1 MSGPGL
7 DRKLVAAVERLG
19 RAIGAARR
27 QAATALGLSQLGLQ
41 IVDVLADGRP
51 RRIGQLAA
59 ELDITQPTA
68 SEAVATLVDR
78 GLVLRERDPDD
89 GRAVAMRLSTAGEEL
104 AGEVRSRLAPV
115 LRADSGSAE
124 AADHAV
130 ALRVLLTQ
138 IARMQRDGVITVS
151 RNCLSCRHF
160 QAADPSSPARCR
172 LLDRDLPDAD
182 LRVDCPEHD
191 PIAT

>member
-51 RRIGQLAA
+51 RRIGHLAA

-68 SEAVATLVDR
+68 SVAT
-78 GLVLRERDPDD
+78 
-89 GRAVAMRLSTAGEEL
+89 ASL
-104 AGEVRSRLAPV
+104 A
-115 LRADSGSAE
+115 
-124 AADHAV
+124 
-130 ALRVLLTQ
+130 RV
-138 IARMQRDGVITVS
+138 
-151 RNCLSCRHF
+151 
-160 QAADPSSPARCR
+160 
-172 LLDRDLPDAD
+172 
-182 LRVDCPEHD
+182 
-191 PIAT
+191 